1 MLQVLS
7 CGFLVADIIVAGLD
21 KIAAP
26 GEVVFAPQGIR
37 LAVGGHPANIAVD
50 LVKLGVN
57 SSEIGVS
64 GAVGNDIFG
73 KFIEQTLRS
82 YGLKL
87 YIERIEA
94 STNKNVILVVK
105 GEDRR
110 FHVELGAS
118 RLLSPQTVLR
128 LLKETQP
135 HIFYLASGILDKI
148 DEKIEEI
155 FRKAEETG
163 ALTFADIVTPHRKQW
178 SYIIP
183 ALKHVHIFHCNEAEA
198 KALTN
203 AQSLGQAIRR
213 VLDWGVK
220 LVLVTRGNEGAVAA
234 TKHLK
239 IIQRGCSVEVVDPT
253 GAGDAFC
260 AGVIHELLRQKTGIE
275 ELTSQEAEQLAK
287 MLLYAQAVGASACTA
302 PGTTEG
308 VSSQKVE
315 NLIKTQGYSILS
327 DTTIKPLSE

>member
-7 CGFLVADIIVAGLD
+7 CGFLVADIVVAGLD
-21 KIAAP
+21 RIAAP

-57 SSEIGVS
+57 PSEIGVS
-64 GAVGNDIFG
+64 GAVGNDVFG

-118 RLLSPQTVLR
+118 RLFSPLTVLR
-128 LLKETQP
+128 LLEETQP
-135 HIFYLASGILDKI
+135 RIFYLASGILDRI
-148 DEKIEEI
+148 DEKIEQI
-155 FRKAEETG
+155 FRKAEATG
-163 ALTFADIVTPHRKQW
+163 ALTFADIVTPHGKQW
-178 SYIIP
+178 SYIVP

-198 KALTN
+198 KSLTN
-203 AQSLGQAIRR
+203 TPSLDQAIKRI
-213 VLDWGVK
+213 LGWGVK
-220 LVLVTRGNEGAVAA
+220 LVLVTRGSRGAVAVTNRLWIA
-234 TKHLK
+234 
-239 IIQRGCSVEVVDPT
+239 QRGYTVEVVDPT

-260 AGVIHELLRQKTGIE
+260 AGIIHELLRRKTGRE
-275 ELTSQEAEQLAK
+275 EMASQDAEQLAK

-315 NLIKTQGYSILS
+315 NLIKTQGDSVLS
-327 DTTIKPLSE
+327 DTTIKPLNE